1 MKFLRIGIKGKEK
14 PAVLDKDGKIRDLSS
29 KIKDFSPEF
38 LNNSSINNLKNLNLA
53 DLPEL
58 SKSERVGA
66 CIVKPG
72 KFVAIGLNYS
82 DHAKET
88 GAKTPTEPIVFMKAT
103 SSISGPYDDIE
114 MPKDSSKLDWEVEL
128 AVVIGKE
135 TKNISEKEVSD
146 HILGYC
152 IVNDVSEREWQLEK
166 SGQWVKGKSGDTFG
180 PTGPYLVTQDEILDI
195 NNLVISI
202 GGSVFGSSGLGGAVG
217 IVTLTLSST
226 YSFPLGAA
234 VTQFTGVGTDVA
246 VGIVTRSTT
255 NSNTV
260 VLYEAIDQD
269 FIHRQTDFSSEP
281 AAGNLYVNNTDISI
295 KPTDVKS
302 SNTLSTN
309 GYNGGSA
316 IAFNLTGSS
325 NNVKM
330 SIGVAGTVYGGGGGG
345 AKGGDGG
352 NGGGRGAAAGHYPT
366 GYDPFGNLQCTY
378 FITQTAAAGGTGG
391 FGGVGGLG
399 RGYLNYARPLTHDFE
414 EGSLSQP
421 PGSSPGG
428 GAGGA
433 GGEGGDGGDWG
444 TSGTD
449 GGDGSQGGVGN
460 GGGTF
465 SPCPPSIYVAEPAN
479 PGAPGE
485 ESGSGGSA
493 GNAIKGSGWAWE
505 SGMNTDTVDANNQLK
520 GPYNPSLPS
529 P

>member
-1 MKFLRIGIKGKEK
+1 MAVGVASTGIHQTTNIKFSQLRREFKTISPRTTFSGSDDHSGDTGSVSASQLLRNTSLSESDPVVPDVDENSNIVTTSSDWNISGFKNAIKYYY
-14 PAVLDKDGKIRDLSS
+14 LNQTDIDDNDG
-29 KIKDFSPEF
+29 E
-38 LNNSSINNLKNLNLA
+38 
-53 DLPEL
+53 
-58 SKSERVGA
+58 ERVGFS
-66 CIVKPG
+66 VTDPS
-72 KFVAIGLNYS
+72 VNSVYS
-82 DHAKET
+82 GTDFLSWRESVSKNIF
-88 GAKTPTEPIVFMKAT
+88 KKAFIDGVVG
-103 SSISGPYDDIE
+103 SISTTKE
-114 MPKDSSKLDWEVEL
+114 ALS
-128 AVVIGKE
+128 IG
-135 TKNISEKEVSD
+135 
-146 HILGYC
+146 
-152 IVNDVSEREWQLEK
+152 ND
-166 SGQWVKGKSGDTFG
+166 
-180 PTGPYLVTQDEILDI
+180 ILDI

>member
-1 MKFLRIGIKGKEK
+1 MAVGVASTGIHQTTNIKFSQLRREFKTISPRTTFSGSDDHSGDTGSVSASELLRNTSLSESDPVVPDVDENSDIVTTSSDWNISGFKHAIKYYY
-14 PAVLDKDGKIRDLSS
+14 LNQTDIDDNDG
-29 KIKDFSPEF
+29 E
-38 LNNSSINNLKNLNLA
+38 
-53 DLPEL
+53 
-58 SKSERVGA
+58 ERVGFS
-66 CIVKPG
+66 VTDPSVNSVYSGTDFLSWKESVG
-72 KFVAIGLNYS
+72 KNIL
-82 DHAKET
+82 K
-88 GAKTPTEPIVFMKAT
+88 KAFIDGVVG
-103 SSISGPYDDIE
+103 SISTTKE
-114 MPKDSSKLDWEVEL
+114 ALS
-128 AVVIGKE
+128 IG
-135 TKNISEKEVSD
+135 
-146 HILGYC
+146 
-152 IVNDVSEREWQLEK
+152 ND
-166 SGQWVKGKSGDTFG
+166 
-180 PTGPYLVTQDEILDI
+180 ILDI

-345 AKGGDGG
+345 AKGGNGG
-352 NGGGRGAAAGHYPT
+352 NGGYRGTAAGFFVIHASPLLCVYH
-366 GYDPFGNLQCTY
+366 
-378 FITQTAAAGGTGG
+378 ITQTAGAGGGGG
-391 FGGVGGLG
+391 FGGPGGLG
-399 RGYLNYARPLTHDFE
+399 RGYLNYTRPLTEDFDQ
-414 EGSLSQP
+414 GSLAQP
-421 PGSSPGG
+421 TTAGTGG

-433 GGEGGDGGDWG
+433 GGDGGDGGDWG

-449 GGDGSQGGVGN
+449 GGNGSQGSVGN

-465 SPCPPSIYVAEPAN
+465 SPCPPSSYVANPAS
-479 PGAPGE
+479 PGTPGK

-493 GNAIKGSGWAWE
+493 GNAIKGSGWVWE
-505 SGMNTDTVDANNQLK
+505 SGMNTDTVDANDQLK